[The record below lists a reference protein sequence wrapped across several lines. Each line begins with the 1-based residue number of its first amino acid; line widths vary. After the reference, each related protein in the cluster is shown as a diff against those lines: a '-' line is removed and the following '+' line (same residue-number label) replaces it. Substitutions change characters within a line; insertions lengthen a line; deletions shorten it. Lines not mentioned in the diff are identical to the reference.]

1 MNRKNTILI
10 AIGIVASLATA
21 PAQAETQAERL
32 EVAKAYLAVSMKAMN
47 LEKVALIS
55 ARPILNQV
63 RQKQPK
69 LFAEKGTK
77 LRTMIKTVLMES
89 MQTAMANLDQKLAAT
104 FTLQELNALK
114 EFFTSE
120 IGRSVMEKMPQY
132 MAAIQPAMQIAIQ
145 QSLPKLLAQ
154 LQKEGVKL
162 R

>member
-1 MNRKNTILI
+1 MNRTKSILI
-10 AIGIVASLATA
+10 AAGITAVLVAT

-32 EVAKAYLAVSMKAMN
+32 AVAKAYLAVSMKAMN

-77 LRTMIKTVLMES
+77 LRGMIKTILMES
-89 MQTAMANLDQKLAAT
+89 MQTAMAGLDQKLAAT
-104 FTLQELNALK
+104 FTLKELNAMK
-114 EFFTSE
+114 DFFTSE
-120 IGRSVMEKMPQY
+120 IGRSVMAKMPQY
-132 MAAIQPAMQIAIQ
+132 MAAIQPAMQAAIR
-145 QSLPKLLAQ
+145 QSLPKLLGQ
-154 LQKEGVKL
+154 LKKEGVKL